1 MKRPRNIAATALAF
15 GLATL
20 LAGCAGPGS
29 YVVLLPSPD
38 GSVGNV
44 VVKGTQGEQMLTQAR
59 QGTALNG
66 ATPPFTVS
74 QEQLTR
80 DFGAAMVARPA
91 LPEQFLLY
99 FERGAELTADSKA
112 LLARVLE
119 RARARTAVDISVIG
133 HSDTLGPAESN
144 ETLALVRANTI
155 AAQLKEL
162 GLQNAAMTVESHGE
176 RNLLISTADE
186 VAEPRN
192 RRVEVTLR

>member
-1 MKRPRNIAATALAF
+1 MNRPRNIAVTALAF
-15 GLATL
+15 GLSML

-38 GSVGNV
+38 GSVGSV
-44 VVKGTQGEQMLTQAR
+44 VVKGSQGEQVLTQAR

-66 ATPPFTVS
+66 ATPPFAVS

-80 DFGAAMVARPA
+80 DFGAAMAARPA

-112 LLARVLE
+112 LLARVLA
-119 RARARTAVDISVIG
+119 RAQARTAVDISVIG
-133 HSDTLGPAESN
+133 HSDTLGQAESN
-144 ETLALVRANTI
+144 AALALVRANTI
-155 AAQLKEL
+155 AAQLKEM
-162 GLQNAAMTVESHGE
+162 GLQNAVMTVESHGE